1 MLVKDSD
8 IYSVIAGI
16 DKTVRSWGGAYV
28 SKLARR
34 KRDPFRTLISCI
46 ISLRTKDE
54 VTSSASERLFR
65 LATSPRGMAKIG
77 VKRIEQTIYPAG
89 FYRNKAKR
97 IAEISL
103 RIVRLYGGHVPD
115 TIEELLTFN
124 GVGRKTANLVVSL
137 GFGRPAICV
146 DTHVHRIMNR
156 LGYVSTKT
164 PEQTESSL
172 RGKLPIRYWIGI
184 NTLLV
189 LYGQRVCTP
198 VSPWCSRCEVERWCG
213 KVGVDRSR

>member
-1 MLVKDSD
+1 LLVKDRD
-8 IYSVIAGI
+8 VYSVIAGI
-16 DKTVRSWGGAYV
+16 DKTVRSWGVPYV

-54 VTSSASERLFR
+54 VTSSASGRLFR

-77 VKRIEQTIYPAG
+77 VRRIERAIYPAG
-89 FYRNKAKR
+89 FYRNKAR
-97 IAEISL
+97 QIAEISR
-103 RIVRLYGGHVPD
+103 RIVRVYGGHVPD
-115 TIEELLTFN
+115 TIEELLTFK

-156 LGYVSTKT
+156 LGYVSTRT

-172 RGKLPIRYWIGI
+172 REKLPIRYWIGI

-198 VSPWCSRCEVERWCG
+198 VSPWCSRCEVKRWCG